1 MIHAYDEDFLPVIQ
15 EKIAIIFEIAVLFEK
30 IEIDKF
36 MDIFTKS
43 DIVKRLEVGDS
54 VISLGKSA
62 NELLAL
68 IIGKE
73 PKNYDLPFVATPE
86 YWVGYVISY
95 IQWFYN
101 VSYKKINDI
110 YKMSDLIKEYFPY
123 HDMDINHMVDFF
135 KVKLNVENKL
145 KKKRIE
151 NNYTQEELSLY
162 SGISIRT
169 IRAYEQ
175 ETLDISKASCE
186 NVYILAKVLNCN
198 IEDLIKY

>member
-73 PKNYDLPFVATPE
+73 PKNYDLPFVC
-86 YWVGYVISY
+86 
-95 IQWFYN
+95 
-101 VSYKKINDI
+101 
-110 YKMSDLIKEYFPY
+110 SD
-123 HDMDINHMVDFF
+123 
-135 KVKLNVENKL
+135 
-145 KKKRIE
+145 
-151 NNYTQEELSLY
+151 
-162 SGISIRT
+162 
-169 IRAYEQ
+169 
-175 ETLDISKASCE
+175 
-186 NVYILAKVLNCN
+186 
-198 IEDLIKY
+198 